1 MTASTTHMAEK
12 ASYSC
17 GGEDANAPVAT
28 PVVAGHAAADATHYP
43 SASFPVAGIP
53 TAGHLYP
60 STNGGIN
67 RGYPQ
72 MAPPHHV
79 GGAMMY
85 AAGHQDLGMYDG
97 RVFSPES
104 QQYTTNLFD
113 CTDDVP
119 SCFYGTFCTVCQV
132 GESAQQAK
140 AGGCCATSFIL
151 VGLAQL
157 NHVVPFLGSIL
168 AGGFLATTANRA
180 ALNYGVTEHTDL
192 ATACFCAPCV
202 SCRLAREVK
211 NRAEMGQEP
220 VDVIGAMQM
229 GAMMGQGGTMMIPPP
244 PVMVRNAHPPQQDVT
259 AGGGRGGADTM
270 VTYVAVMQPPSPSHS
285 WQQPASAVNYQP
297 PSTSVSSAQQQQP
310 QPEGPQD
317 KL

>member
-1 MTASTTHMAEK
+1 MAEK
-12 ASYSC
+12 PSRSYGV
-17 GGEDANAPVAT
+17 GGDANSPVAN
-28 PVVAGHAAADATHYP
+28 PNNAADADADATHYP
-43 SASFPVAGIP
+43 TASTPVAGIP
-53 TAGHLYP
+53 TTGPFYP
-60 STNGGIN
+60 STHGGIN

-72 MAPPHHV
+72 TPPPYHV

-85 AAGHQDLGMYDG
+85 AAGHHDLGMYDG
-97 RVFSPES
+97 RIFSPES

-113 CTDDVP
+113 CTDDM
-119 SCFYGTFCTVCQV
+119 STCCYGTFCTVCQV
-132 GESAQQAK
+132 GESAEEAK
-140 AGGCCATSFIL
+140 AGDCCATSFTL

-157 NHVVPFLGSIL
+157 NHVVPFLGSIM

-192 ATACFCAPCV
+192 FTACFCAPCV

-220 VDVIGAMQM
+220 VDVM
-229 GAMMGQGGTMMIPPP
+229 GAMMGGPGGTMMFPPP
-244 PVMVRNAHPPQQDVT
+244 AMMLRTAQPPQQDVT

-270 VTYVAVMQPPSPSHS
+270 VTYVAVTQPPSAS
-285 WQQPASAVNYQP
+285 WHQPASAINYQP
-297 PSTSVSSAQQQQP
+297 LSTSTSTSSSSSQQQQP
-310 QPEGPQD
+310 EGPRD